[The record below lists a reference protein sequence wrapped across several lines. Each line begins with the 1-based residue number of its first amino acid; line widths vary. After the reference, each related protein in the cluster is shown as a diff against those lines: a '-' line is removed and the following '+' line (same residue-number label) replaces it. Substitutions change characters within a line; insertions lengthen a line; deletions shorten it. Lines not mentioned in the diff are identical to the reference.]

1 MRRREFIALVGSAAA
16 IGTLPPLI
24 AGAQAAPPVIG
35 CLSGTHLNPM
45 EVERLTDGLAAA
57 GYKDGDKVRIEY
69 RTAEGQYDRLASLAA
84 DLVHRQVA
92 VIVTIGGTAPLM
104 AAKAATSTIPI
115 VFAMGA
121 DPVKL
126 GLVESLNRP
135 GGNVTGV
142 SFLVDSLGAKR
153 VDILHSLMPAANPV
167 GFLVNA
173 DNPSHDSETHEVEMA
188 VRAFGFDTLV
198 QEVANE
204 PAIDSAFQVF
214 SQHRAGAVSVAA
226 DAYLTSRRSQ
236 IVALAAK
243 YKLPTIYPR
252 EEYAADGGLISYAP
266 RPAEAFRTAGLYAG
280 RILNGERPAEL
291 PVQQADKVFLTINL
305 KTAKTLGVSIPAT
318 LLALADEVIE

>member
-1 MRRREFIALVGSAAA
+1 MKRTAFVTLLCCAAVTG
-16 IGTLPPLI
+16 ILPQP
-24 AGAQAAPPVIG
+24 AARAQATLPVIG

-57 GYKDGDKVRIEY
+57 GYKDGDNVHIEY
-69 RTAEGQYDRLASLAA
+69 RTAEGHYDRLDSLAA
-84 DLVHRQVA
+84 DLVRRKVA
-92 VIVTIGGTAPLM
+92 VIVAIGGTAPAI

-126 GLVESLNRP
+126 GLVTSLDRP

-153 VDILHSLMPAANPV
+153 VDILHTLLPAASPV
-167 GFLVNA
+167 GFLVNS
-173 DNPSHDSETHEVEMA
+173 DNPSHDSETREVEMA
-188 VRAFGFDTLV
+188 VKAFGFDTLV
-198 QEVANE
+198 QGATNE
-204 PAIDSAFQVF
+204 PGIDSAFQVF

-226 DAYLTSRRSQ
+226 DAYLTSRRGQ

-280 RILNGERPAEL
+280 RILKGEKPAEL

-305 KTAKTLGVSIPAT
+305 KTAKTLALPIPPT

>member
-1 MRRREFIALVGSAAA
+1 MRRREFIAVLGSAAA
-16 IGTLPPLI
+16 IGTLPPRI
-24 AGAQAAPPVIG
+24 ARAQATLPVLG

-57 GYKDGDKVRIEY
+57 GYKDGDNVRIEY
-69 RTAEGQYDRLASLAA
+69 RTAEGQYDGLASLAA
-84 DLVHRQVA
+84 DLVHRKVA
-92 VIVTIGGTAPLM
+92 VIVTIGGTAPAI
-104 AAKAATSTIPI
+104 AAKAATSAIPI

-142 SFLVDSLGAKR
+142 SFLVDALGAKR
-153 VDILHSLMPAANPV
+153 VDILHTVMPTANPV

-188 VRAFGFDTLV
+188 VKAFGFDTLV
-198 QEVANE
+198 QGVTNE
-204 PAIDSAFQVF
+204 PGIDSAFEVF

-226 DAYLTSRRSQ
+226 DAYLTSGRAQ

-280 RILNGERPAEL
+280 RILKGEKPAEL

-305 KTAKTLGVSIPAT
+305 KTAKALGLAIPPT